1 MKKLMIILLLI
12 VGLFSSFSDVNANG
26 NYTSLVPTKEELLEE
41 TLYSRYYPFLGK
53 TYSDF
58 ILCPRVEI
66 ERINGDSRR
75 HIIYASA
82 LNYDGHHGDVPYD
95 KIYFFLI
102 DTPEQGVKINKVTIQ
117 KSISEKES
125 IKQCTR

>member
-1 MKKLMIILLLI
+1 MKRLVMILLLI
-12 VGLFSSFSDVNANG
+12 VGLFSSFSNVNANV
-26 NYTSLVPTKEELLEE
+26 NYSSLVPTKEELLEE
-41 TLYSRYYPFLGK
+41 TLYSRYYPFLDK

-66 ERINGDSRR
+66 ERINGDIRR

-95 KIYFFLI
+95 KINFFLS
-102 DTPEQGVKINKVTIQ
+102 DTPEQGVKITKVTIQ
-117 KSISEKES
+117 NSISEKES
-125 IKQCTR
+125 VNQCTR